1 MYISI
6 QYKICTYCIVTY
18 FSIMAEATVNGLGIP
33 TNGIA
38 PIQHT
43 HANQTHYLN
52 LEEGLELDSDDEDE
66 DEDEDEVLQGELSS
80 IGNDHTGYS
89 SSSYG
94 HTTRE
99 DDSSN
104 IGSMSSVGSM
114 STGLL
119 AFASPIASP
128 NVSINSIGGR
138 RARSRSRSRSRS
150 KTRRKSRAKRGNKT
164 TRRRRRTKKNKKR
177 KERNDNKKRVRFSTR
192 PTQKN
197 NKSLRIVK
205 K

>member
-18 FSIMAEATVNGLGIP
+18 FSIMAEATINGLGIP

-38 PIQHT
+38 PIY
-43 HANQTHYLN
+43 ANQTNYLDV
-52 LEEGLELDSDDEDE
+52 GDLELDSDDEE
-66 DEDEDEVLQGELSS
+66 EEEVLQGELSS
-80 IGNDHTGYS
+80 IGNDNTGYS

-99 DDSSN
+99 DDSSIGS
-104 IGSMSSVGSM
+104 IGSMSSVSSM
-114 STGLL
+114 DTDLL

-128 NVSINSIGGR
+128 NVSINSIGVGGR
-138 RARSRSRSRSRS
+138 RVRSRSRSKS

-164 TRRRRRTKKNKKR
+164 TRRRRRTKKNLNPGTMNRPYGKLGGKR
-177 KERNDNKKRVRFSTR
+177 KTKKSKPDKSKRKTR
-192 PTQKN
+192 RK
-197 NKSLRIVK
+197 
-205 K
+205 

>member
-1 MYISI
+1 
-6 QYKICTYCIVTY
+6 
-18 FSIMAEATVNGLGIP
+18 MAEATINGLGIP

-38 PIQHT
+38 PIY
-43 HANQTHYLN
+43 ANQTNYLDV
-52 LEEGLELDSDDEDE
+52 GDLELDSDDEE
-66 DEDEDEVLQGELSS
+66 EEEVLQGELSS
-80 IGNDHTGYS
+80 IGNDNTGYS

-99 DDSSN
+99 DDSSIGS
-104 IGSMSSVGSM
+104 IGSMSSM
-114 STGLL
+114 DTDLL

-128 NVSINSIGGR
+128 NASINSLGGR
-138 RARSRSRSRSRS
+138 RFRHRSRSRSKSRTRSRS
-150 KTRRKSRAKRGNKT
+150 KPRSRPKTRRKSRAKRGNKT

-177 KERNDNKKRVRFSTR
+177 KERNNNKKRVRFSTH

>member
-1 MYISI
+1 MISEHVYLSI

-18 FSIMAEATVNGLGIP
+18 FSIMTEANIHGLGVP
-33 TNGIA
+33 TNDIA

-43 HANQTHYLN
+43 HANQYHQIDVGNLN
-52 LEEGLELDSDDEDE
+52 LDIDDEEEEE
-66 DEDEDEVLQGELSS
+66 DNIDNTG
-80 IGNDHTGYS
+80 HT
-89 SSSYG
+89 SYG

-99 DDSSN
+99 DITNDS
-104 IGSMSSVGSM
+104 IGSISSM

-128 NVSINSIGGR
+128 IASPNASPIASPNVSISSNGGR
-138 RARSRSRSRSRS
+138 RS

-164 TRRRRRTKKNKKR
+164 TKRRRRTKRKRTGRNNKNKKR
-177 KERNDNKKRVRFSTR
+177 VYFSRN
-192 PTQKN
+192 PTKKN
-197 NKSLRIVK
+197 NTPMRIVK

>member
-18 FSIMAEATVNGLGIP
+18 FSIMAEATINGLGIP

-43 HANQTHYLN
+43 HANQNHYLN
-52 LEEGLELDSDDEDE
+52 VGGLDLNSDDEEEEEE
-66 DEDEDEVLQGELSS
+66 DVDVQGELSS
-80 IGNDHTGYS
+80 IGNDNTGYS

-99 DDSSN
+99 DDSSIGS
-104 IGSMSSVGSM
+104 IGSMSSM
-114 STGLL
+114 DTDLL

-128 NVSINSIGGR
+128 NVSINSIGVGGR
-138 RARSRSRSRSRS
+138 RARFRSRSRSRS

-177 KERNDNKKRVRFSTR
+177 KERNNNKKRVRFSTR